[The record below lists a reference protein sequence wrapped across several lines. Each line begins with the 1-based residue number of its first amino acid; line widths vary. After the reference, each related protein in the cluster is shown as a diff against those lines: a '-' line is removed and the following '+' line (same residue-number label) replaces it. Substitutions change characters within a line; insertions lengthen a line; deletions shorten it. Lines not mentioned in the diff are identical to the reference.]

1 MHFSSTSFR
10 DLSLFSILTMGWMRV
25 ASLTGAICVIMGL
38 SFLMAFALW
47 LFHVIRLKAGNLPG
61 FISLITLWLSYEL
74 ISLNVNIV
82 SPWINLGNG
91 LAKDIMFVQWYELT
105 GTAGGTLWILLS
117 NLFLS
122 LFIVNH
128 LAGEKRS
135 GLFLVIWLS
144 VVLIPAGISLTRYY
158 TIKSEGTTASEV
170 LIIQPN
176 TDPYTEKFTVPF
188 EVQLQKVIT
197 MAKTAATEKTAWIIT
212 PETTVDDP
220 VNLDDLNENKYIR
233 MFRELT

>member
-1 MHFSSTSFR
+1 M
-10 DLSLFSILTMGWMRV
+10 
-25 ASLTGAICVIMGL
+25 
-38 SFLMAFALW
+38 
-47 LFHVIRLKAGNLPG
+47 
-61 FISLITLWLSYEL
+61 
-74 ISLNVNIV
+74 
-82 SPWINLGNG
+82 
-91 LAKDIMFVQWYELT
+91 
-105 GTAGGTLWILLS
+105 
-117 NLFLS
+117 
-122 LFIVNH
+122 NH

-135 GLFLVIWLS
+135 GLFLLIWLS
-144 VVLIPAGISLTRYY
+144 VVLIPAGASLTRYY

-188 EVQLQKVIT
+188 EVQLQKVIN

-233 MFRELT
+233 MFRELTYEYPGAAVVTGMVSYRIYPDQHEAPTKSARKTDSSGSYYDHFNSAIKIDTGKIIEYYHKSKLVPGIEMQFSNGPGRLISRILPYLGGTKWGYGMQEERTCLNHNIT